1 MSDADVRKEH
11 ISAGVWS
18 WDVTRDIVYADPLVS
33 RLFNLLPSEGAT
45 GQPLSRLLKAI
56 HPDDLSKV
64 RETVAQALKG
74 EPFEMRYRVIS
85 RDLGERKVLASG
97 RCYFDTDGKPTIY
110 PGFVIDLSE
119 RESELLAQLA
129 AHLSACME
137 IARKLELRAVSYLLK
152 ATKNEM
158 DHLNNQSDSRLN

>member
-11 ISAGVWS
+11 IPAGVWS
-18 WDVTRDIVYADPLVS
+18 WDVTRDIVYTDPVVS
-33 RLFNLLPSEGAT
+33 RLFNLLPSEGAA
-45 GQPLSRLLKAI
+45 GQPLSRILRAI
-56 HPDDLSKV
+56 HPDDLPKV

-97 RCYFDTDGKPTIY
+97 RCYFDTNGKPTIY
-110 PGFVIDLSE
+110 PGFVLDLSE

-129 AHLSACME
+129 AHLSACLE
-137 IARKLELRAVSYLLK
+137 IARRLDLRAISYLLNV
-152 ATKNEM
+152 TKNEM
-158 DHLNNQSDSRLN
+158 DRLTNQSDNRLN